1 MPAQVTFEITTADQ
15 LIFDLNIVDKH
26 GLPVQKYGTV
36 GCLFPGSSTF
46 VDGIPPLAIAGTKI
60 VWSSSYIDAADIGGA
75 DILILNGTDRL
86 VYGIDYNVELRAI
99 AGGPLLPF
107 AQFINT
113 EVLISSFIAIPGNNH
128 AQTLQ
133 SVFTGVGQVQSAFNG
148 YNIATGL
155 YDFEVPANHGII
167 NGTSFNISGAHHF
180 VVEGTSD
187 TSVSARK
194 LSTATHPS
202 GQTVINSTG
211 LGYVLTQDNKITKS
225 SFNNRFKQFSFS
237 FANTDGR
244 GVLVNAFSS
253 NNGSTNITA
262 GVHTNC
268 VLCDA
273 SPQTVYVYASV
284 KGVWII
290 SPVGGCYI
298 GLVDS
303 TSKIN
308 RNIGPIVVPL
318 AYTTAANG
326 AIQLINFG
334 NATLSTALFKSAT
347 DENGVD
353 LPYGASVQFLLI
365 PDSTVFGFTTSTAT
379 GIGTTVN
386 LFDFNIAINS
396 TRIGKLPGLKIIS
409 HSNAYIP
416 NRTSAGHGMELLYI
430 GNKSF
435 IIQTELNGWTD

>member
-1 MPAQVTFEITTADQ
+1 MTAQVTFEITTADQ
-15 LIFDLNIVDKH
+15 LIFDLNIVDKY

-46 VDGIPPLAIAGTKI
+46 VDGIPPLAKAGTKI

-75 DILILNGTDRL
+75 DILIFNGTDKL
-86 VYGIDYNVELRAI
+86 EYGIDYSVELRAI
-99 AGGPLLPF
+99 AGGPLLQF

-113 EVLISSFIAIPGNNH
+113 EILISSFIAIPGNDH

-133 SVFTGVGQVQSAFNG
+133 SVFAGVGQVQSAFNG

-155 YDFEVPANHGII
+155 YDFEVPANHRII

-180 VVEGTSD
+180 VVESTSD

-225 SFNNRFKQFSFS
+225 SFDNRFKQFSFS

-253 NNGSTNITA
+253 KGSTNTTTE
-262 GVHTNC
+262 VYTNC
-268 VLCDA
+268 VLCDT
-273 SPQTVYVYASV
+273 SQQTVYVYASV

-290 SPVGGCYI
+290 DRKS
-298 GLVDS
+298 
-303 TSKIN
+303 
-308 RNIGPIVVPL
+308 VV
-318 AYTTAANG
+318 
-326 AIQLINFG
+326 
-334 NATLSTALFKSAT
+334 
-347 DENGVD
+347 
-353 LPYGASVQFLLI
+353 
-365 PDSTVFGFTTSTAT
+365 
-379 GIGTTVN
+379 
-386 LFDFNIAINS
+386 
-396 TRIGKLPGLKIIS
+396 
-409 HSNAYIP
+409 
-416 NRTSAGHGMELLYI
+416 
-430 GNKSF
+430 
-435 IIQTELNGWTD
+435 